1 MSVKRILWLHGERLL
16 LRGLLRESTRCW
28 LLLASELEV
37 GIPELLLKMGS
48 TLGQKG
54 ERESVFCKMCGWRQF
69 RGSGQYRTS
78 ESLVRNQNR
87 MHHLTRGTC
96 SASTSPPRFG
106 VICL

>member
-37 GIPELLLKMGS
+37 GLPELLLKMGS

-54 ERESVFCKMCGWRQF
+54 KGNQCFAKCV
-69 RGSGQYRTS
+69 SGDSS
-78 ESLVRNQNR
+78 EAVDNVKHQSL
-87 MHHLTRGTC
+87 L
-96 SASTSPPRFG
+96 
-106 VICL
+106 